1 MTTQGRPAP
10 AGRMRFRS
18 RPALIALIGWWAAVV
33 LAVAGWQVLNASLA
47 AGERIGLQQLGIW
60 LIGFAALGSV
70 VGWGASIGSVL
81 RDSGRIR
88 AGAVCLLAMPVLG
101 VLMGW
106 IAATSTVLNPNDPLV
121 ALWLIVSGLLLV
133 VATLLIL
140 LPEHLGTH

>member
-1 MTTQGRPAP
+1 
-10 AGRMRFRS
+10 MRFRS